1 LAKTK
6 NIESLNAVEEDEG
19 GFIDG
24 AVDVGKPIATFSF
37 ASPPAAAAPLRSGK
51 NFFTPRQRGATPAV
65 AGEDFTLVH
74 SYKLRPS
81 NHEKAQ
87 RDQSQAL
94 RGAMVI
100 CQKRKRS

>member
-37 ASPPAAAAPLRSGK
+37 AS
-51 NFFTPRQRGATPAV
+51 PAV